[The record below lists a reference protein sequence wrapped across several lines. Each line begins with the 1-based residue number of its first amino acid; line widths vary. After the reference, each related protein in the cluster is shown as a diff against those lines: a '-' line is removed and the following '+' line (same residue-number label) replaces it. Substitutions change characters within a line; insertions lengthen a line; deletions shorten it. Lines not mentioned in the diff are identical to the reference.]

1 MTARTALVAI
11 VALAAMLE
19 TGTPARAQAPT
30 DGELRRLSDAYTQAW
45 AKADPKA
52 LAGLYTTEGLRVG
65 PEGRVAVGRKAIEQA
80 MLETLTGPYR
90 GTKIGIVEG
99 QTTRAGQD
107 VYVAEG
113 DVPDHRRHTRRGV
126 PDPRPIHAHAG
137 APQRTMADRGTGD
150 DGSAKAGET
159 VTVVGR

>member
-1 MTARTALVAI
+1 MTARTTLVAI

-45 AKADPKA
+45 AKADAKA

-80 MLETLTGPYR
+80 LLETLTGPYR
-90 GTKIGIVEG
+90 GTKIGMVEG

-113 DVPDHRRHTRRGV
+113 TFQISGGMAGAEYPTRGRYMNTLVRLNGRWLIAGQAMMGA
-126 PDPRPIHAHAG
+126 PRPG
-137 APQRTMADRGTGD
+137 KQ
-150 DGSAKAGET
+150 
-159 VTVVGR
+159 